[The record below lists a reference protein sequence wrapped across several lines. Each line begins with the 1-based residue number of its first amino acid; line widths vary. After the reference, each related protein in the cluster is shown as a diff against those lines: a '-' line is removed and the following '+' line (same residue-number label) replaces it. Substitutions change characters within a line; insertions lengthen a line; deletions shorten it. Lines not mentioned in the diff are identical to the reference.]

1 MADTLEENYL
11 LDDNEAGSVIGSDD
25 GAVSIQ
31 DEPEHSNDAAD
42 DKPSA
47 SRPSV
52 QDSKDEAARKEDK
65 KRKRKEK
72 EKARKQKVSSHLQ
85 ASRSTSNIIR

>member
-11 LDDNEAGSVIGSDD
+11 LDENDAGSVVGSDD

-31 DEPEHSNDAAD
+31 DEPEHSNNDTAEGSAPSPPQ
-42 DKPSA
+42 PSA
-47 SRPSV
+47 
-52 QDSKDEAARKEDK
+52 QEIKDEAARKEDK

-72 EKARKQKVSSHLQ
+72 DKARKQKVCSS
-85 ASRSTSNIIR
+85 